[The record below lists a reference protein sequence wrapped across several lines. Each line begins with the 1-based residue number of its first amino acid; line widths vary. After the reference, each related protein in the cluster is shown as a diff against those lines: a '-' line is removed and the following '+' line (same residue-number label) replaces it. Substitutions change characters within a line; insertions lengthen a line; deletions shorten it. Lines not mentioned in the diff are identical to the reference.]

1 MGKGRA
7 GDGGGSAV
15 SRPARLHHPVRRHAQ
30 LCQQVFGELRREGL
44 QGNCALHAAQP
55 GGAARFVDRPLGV
68 EGRDGDGTVF
78 FTEQPWAAQPAAEKA
93 GQFIA
98 RLFQVF
104 RVHAAQVGSV
114 RQFVH
119 QPVEVV
125 DQAAEAVDTA
135 SGLVG
140 GIACAEGEGAAHG
153 RGSLKF
159 GNRILLGAPA
169 DGRRSRILF
178 AHPLKSL
185 HQLAGLASQGH
196 EEVLRGVELMP
207 VSSACELFKRLSKRG
222 HIDERFQ
229 GMQSLQMG
237 FGDQLVCLK

>member
-30 LCQQVFGELRREGL
+30 LCQQVIGELRREGL

-55 GGAARFVDRPLGV
+55 GCAARFVDRPLGV

-78 FTEQPWAAQPAAEKA
+78 FTEQPWAAQLAAEKA

-153 RGSLKF
+153 RGLAEV
-159 GNRILLGAPA
+159 REPHLT
-169 DGRRSRILF
+169 RR
-178 AHPLKSL
+178 
-185 HQLAGLASQGH
+185 ASG
-196 EEVLRGVELMP
+196 
-207 VSSACELFKRLSKRG
+207 
-222 HIDERFQ
+222 
-229 GMQSLQMG
+229 
-237 FGDQLVCLK
+237 